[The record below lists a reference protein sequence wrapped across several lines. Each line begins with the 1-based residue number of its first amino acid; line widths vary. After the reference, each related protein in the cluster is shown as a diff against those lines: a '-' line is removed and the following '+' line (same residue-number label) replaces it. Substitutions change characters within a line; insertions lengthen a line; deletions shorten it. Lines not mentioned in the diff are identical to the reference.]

1 MDSFELKPA
10 PLWKR
15 VAGYFWCM
23 WYKRVHTQRR
33 KRDLFIYR
41 ERKRLSEP
49 PYVMAELVILVL
61 FSCAI
66 LAAYGFAAAHRAYF
80 ERKFNEFFN
89 ER

>member
-15 VAGYFWCM
+15 VAGYFWRM

-33 KRDLFIYR
+33 KRDLFLYR

-49 PYVMAELVILVL
+49 QELWPSL
-61 FSCAI
+61 
-66 LAAYGFAAAHRAYF
+66 
-80 ERKFNEFFN
+80 
-89 ER
+89 

>member
-15 VAGYFWCM
+15 VAGYFWRM

-33 KRDLFIYR
+33 KRDLFLYR

-49 PYVMAELVILVL
+49 QVL
-61 FSCAI
+61 WPS
-66 LAAYGFAAAHRAYF
+66 L
-80 ERKFNEFFN
+80 
-89 ER
+89 

>member
-33 KRDLFIYR
+33 KRDLLIYR

-49 PYVMAELVILVL
+49 QMLWPSL
-61 FSCAI
+61 
-66 LAAYGFAAAHRAYF
+66 
-80 ERKFNEFFN
+80 
-89 ER
+89 